1 MSIETRLRD
10 TLDQH
15 AGQAPDHE
23 PMLAR
28 LLVDTEREPV
38 RTRRRWVAPAAAA
51 PAHRP
56 VTRCAAEDGI
66 VPYPVGRHDGV
77 FAAAATRGKIG
88 LLVRSPDQALVER
101 ILASVRAVGDDE
113 ALVRPDLVEVTPPDA
128 SPGELVELTYPR
140 RTMRGVAFALDELV
154 DVTRV
159 RRYYLTAAR
168 LSVDAGPDWWS
179 VDDADGE
186 RRR

>member
-1 MSIETRLRD
+1 VGCASGSGAGTSAGDALR
-10 TLDQH
+10 
-15 AGQAPDHE
+15 G
-23 PMLAR
+23 R
-28 LLVDTEREPV
+28 GRIV
-38 RTRRRWVAPAAAA
+38 R
-51 PAHRP
+51 
-56 VTRCAAEDGI
+56 
-66 VPYPVGRHDGV
+66 YPVGRHDGV